1 MTMVAILVC
10 ANFTSCSDDD
20 DDSTLDGGSKIP
32 TNTIYYETT
41 DKIELRLKN
50 EDVFGGAELKNN
62 TYSTTNGYG
71 ILEFDSEVTAIE
83 SGAFENEKTLSSI
96 TLPNSVV
103 TIEDFAFGYC
113 SNLESAILGNRVEK
127 IGYSAFD
134 ACNLTSINIPSSVTK
149 IGEGAFQRNNN
160 LTQIHISDITAWCK
174 LNFDYGAV
182 NPLYFAQN
190 LYLNGKL
197 ATDLVIPGNVKEI
210 KNYAF
215 YYCRSLTSV
224 TIPNSVTTIGNGAF
238 SHCTSLTSI
247 TIPNGVTT
255 IGEMAFTDC
264 SGLTSITIGD
274 GVTTIGEWAF
284 YGCTGLTNLTIGN
297 GVTKIGHQAFGSSN
311 IESIY
316 VKSKTPAELW
326 LSFNDYTLQ
335 NATLYVP
342 KGSLDT
348 YKNAYEWQE
357 FENIKEF

>member
-20 DDSTLDGGSKIP
+20 DDSTFDGGSKIP

-83 SGAFENEKTLSSI
+83 YGAFENERTLSSI
-96 TLPNSVV
+96 TLPNSVT
-103 TIEDFAFGYC
+103 TIEDFAFSLC

-134 ACNLTSINIPSSVTK
+134 ACNLTSINIPSSITE
-149 IGEGAFQRNNN
+149 IGEGAFQNNYN

-174 LNFDYGAV
+174 LNFDYCSV
-182 NPLYFAQN
+182 NPLYFAHN

-215 YYCRSLTSV
+215 YYCTSLTSV
-224 TIPNSVTTIGNGAF
+224 TIGD
-238 SHCTSLTSI
+238 
-247 TIPNGVTT
+247 GVTT
-255 IGEMAFTDC
+255 IGSSAFEECT
-264 SGLTSITIGD
+264 GLTSITIGNS
-274 GVTTIGEWAF
+274 VTTIGEWAF

-297 GVTKIGHQAFGSSN
+297 SVTKIGEQAFGSSN

-326 LSFNDYTLQ
+326 SVFNDYTLQ

-342 KGSLDT
+342 KGSLAT
-348 YKNAYEWQE
+348 YKNAYGWQD

>member
-1 MTMVAILVC
+1 MKTLRFIGMTMVAILVC

-41 DKIELRLKN
+41 DKIKLRLKN

-103 TIEDFAFGYC
+103 TIEDFAFRYC

-127 IGYSAFD
+127 IGD
-134 ACNLTSINIPSSVTK
+134 
-149 IGEGAFQRNNN
+149 
-160 LTQIHISDITAWCK
+160 
-174 LNFDYGAV
+174 
-182 NPLYFAQN
+182 
-190 LYLNGKL
+190 
-197 ATDLVIPGNVKEI
+197 
-210 KNYAF
+210 YAF
-215 YYCRSLTSV
+215 EDCSGLESI
-224 TIPNSVTTIGNGAF
+224 TIPNSVTTIGRRAF
-238 SHCTSLTSI
+238 YNCNLTS
-247 TIPNGVTT
+247 V
-255 IGEMAFTDC
+255 
-264 SGLTSITIGD
+264 TIGD
-274 GVTTIGEWAF
+274 GITTIGR
-284 YGCTGLTNLTIGN
+284 Y
-297 GVTKIGHQAFGSSN
+297 AFGGCYF
-311 IESIY
+311 ESIY

-348 YKNAYEWQE
+348 YKNAYEWQD

>member
-20 DDSTLDGGSKIP
+20 DDSTFDGGSKIP

-83 SGAFENEKTLSSI
+83 SGAFKNEKTLSSI

-127 IGYSAFD
+127 IGDHAFY
-134 ACNLTSINIPSSVTK
+134 CCRGLTSI
-149 IGEGAFQRNNN
+149 
-160 LTQIHISDITAWCK
+160 
-174 LNFDYGAV
+174 
-182 NPLYFAQN
+182 
-190 LYLNGKL
+190 
-197 ATDLVIPGNVKEI
+197 
-210 KNYAF
+210 
-215 YYCRSLTSV
+215 
-224 TIPNSVTTIGNGAF
+224 TIPNSVTTIGDYAF
-238 SHCTSLTSI
+238 EDCSGLESI
-247 TIPNGVTT
+247 TIPNSVTT
-255 IGEMAFTDC
+255 IGRSAFYNC
-264 SGLTSITIGD
+264 NLTSVTIGD
-274 GVTTIGEWAF
+274 GVTTIGR
-284 YGCTGLTNLTIGN
+284 Y
-297 GVTKIGHQAFGSSN
+297 AFGGCYF
-311 IESIY
+311 ESIY

>member
-1 MTMVAILVC
+1 MTLIAILVC

-20 DDSTLDGGSKIP
+20 DDSTFDGGSKIP

-50 EDVFGGAELKNN
+50 ADVFGGAELKNN

-83 SGAFENEKTLSSI
+83 YGAFENEKTLSSI

-103 TIEDFAFGYC
+103 TIEDFAFRYC

-127 IGYSAFD
+127 IGD
-134 ACNLTSINIPSSVTK
+134 
-149 IGEGAFQRNNN
+149 
-160 LTQIHISDITAWCK
+160 
-174 LNFDYGAV
+174 
-182 NPLYFAQN
+182 
-190 LYLNGKL
+190 
-197 ATDLVIPGNVKEI
+197 
-210 KNYAF
+210 YAF
-215 YYCRSLTSV
+215 EDCSSLESI
-224 TIPNSVTTIGNGAF
+224 TIPNSVTTIGRSAF
-238 SHCTSLTSI
+238 YNCNLTS
-247 TIPNGVTT
+247 V
-255 IGEMAFTDC
+255 
-264 SGLTSITIGD
+264 TIGD
-274 GVTTIGEWAF
+274 GVTTIGR
-284 YGCTGLTNLTIGN
+284 Y
-297 GVTKIGHQAFGSSN
+297 AFGGCYF
-311 IESIY
+311 ESIY

-348 YKNAYEWQE
+348 YKNAYEWQD